1 MWQKWIGSLL
11 DFNRKERRGLL
22 FLLVLI
28 ISLWLV
34 PIFFSEKKPKIS
46 ASELEMLQLKKTEAA
61 SAEQNF
67 YRGNRPSSISK
78 RTNRGGREEFN
89 PANSKPFFFN
99 PNTASDQ
106 DWKNLGIPDRNI
118 QTIRNYLSKGGKFR
132 KPDDLARIYGF
143 PPAAYELLMPYVSIP
158 KPDTTRFQQGH
169 GSDLTRQNNI
179 RRFIPRK
186 PIIVPVNAAD
196 SAAWESLPGIGPKL
210 ALRIINFRSK
220 LGGFHTIE
228 QVGETFGLPD
238 STFEAVRPFL
248 ILDSLSGPSVLNLN
262 NCTPEAL
269 QSHPYLSYR
278 QAKAIIAYRQ
288 QHGPFIKKEDV
299 LRVALVTEEIYS
311 RLAPY
316 LTVN

>member
-1 MWQKWIGSLL
+1 MGQKWIGSLL
-11 DFNRKERRGLL
+11 DFNHKERRGLL

-28 ISLWLV
+28 ISIWLV
-34 PIFFSEKKPKIS
+34 PFFFSEKKPEIS
-46 ASELEMLQLKKTEAA
+46 ASELEMLQLKKTESA

-67 YRGNRPSSISK
+67 YPGNRPSSFSK
-78 RTNRGGREEFN
+78 RTNRGRREEFN
-89 PANSKPFFFN
+89 SANSKPFLFN

-158 KPDTTRFQQGH
+158 KPESARFQH
-169 GSDLTRQNNI
+169 GYASDFSEQNNI

-186 PIIVPVNAAD
+186 PNTVSVNAAD

-220 LGGFHTIE
+220 LGGFHAIE
-228 QVGETFGLPD
+228 QVGETFGLSD
-238 STFEAVRPFL
+238 STFKAIRPFL
-248 ILDSLSGPSVLNLN
+248 VLDSLSGPSVLNLN
-262 NCTPEAL
+262 KCTPEAL
-269 QSHPYLSYR
+269 QSHPYLTYK

-288 QHGPFIKKEDV
+288 QHGPFIKTEDI